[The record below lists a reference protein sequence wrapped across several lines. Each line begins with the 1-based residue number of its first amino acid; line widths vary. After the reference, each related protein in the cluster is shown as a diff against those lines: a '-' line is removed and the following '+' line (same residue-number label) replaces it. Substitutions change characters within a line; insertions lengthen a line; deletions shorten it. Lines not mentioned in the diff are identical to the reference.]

1 MISPTKVIINR
12 ERSLRMRE
20 RKKENVTERVRE
32 IMRKEDVGGAKERK
46 TKIRKIKD
54 KGERIRNS

>member
-1 MISPTKVIINR
+1 
-12 ERSLRMRE
+12 MRE

-32 IMRKEDVGGAKERK
+32 IMRKEYVGGAKERK
-46 TKIRKIKD
+46 TKIRKIED